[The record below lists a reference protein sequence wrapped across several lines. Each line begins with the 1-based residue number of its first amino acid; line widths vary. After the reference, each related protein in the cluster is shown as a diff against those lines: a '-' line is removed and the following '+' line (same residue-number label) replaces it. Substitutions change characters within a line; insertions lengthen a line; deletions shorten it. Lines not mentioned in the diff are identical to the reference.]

1 LHFKNAE
8 ARFGIVEGDTFH
20 RARECLYG
28 RATFMLAR
36 SCSLSHL
43 AAKSTYEAPGEAAL
57 SFHRRMAAAQQPPS
71 PEDCSNPIFRN
82 GRSVL
87 ACGRLPVMTNP
98 MTQVPTFDALLWP
111 ALNALKAMG
120 GSGSNDELLT
130 KVIELEG
137 VPEAVAS
144 FIHTD
149 NRQTKL
155 GYNLAWAKTYLKRA
169 GAIENSTRGV
179 WTITDTGEHMTQ
191 ADAAEVPS
199 QVRRQDY
206 ERRRQGQTS
215 PDAPTTEESVAAE
228 ASPPEET
235 WKDRLL
241 ATLRSMTPD
250 GFERLAQRLLREA
263 GFIKVEVTGRSGD
276 GGIDGQGVL
285 RVALLSFQVLFQCKR
300 YKGSVG
306 SDAVRDFRG
315 AMVGRSDKGLI
326 ITTGSFTNDAKREAT
341 RDGAPAIDLIDGNN
355 LCDLLHNL
363 KLGVH
368 TEVVERVIIDRKW
381 FESI

>member
-1 LHFKNAE
+1 
-8 ARFGIVEGDTFH
+8 
-20 RARECLYG
+20 
-28 RATFMLAR
+28 
-36 SCSLSHL
+36 
-43 AAKSTYEAPGEAAL
+43 
-57 SFHRRMAAAQQPPS
+57 
-71 PEDCSNPIFRN
+71 
-82 GRSVL
+82 
-87 ACGRLPVMTNP
+87 MTKP
-98 MTQVPTFDALLWP
+98 MISVPTFDALLWP
-111 ALNALKAMG
+111 TLNALKAMG

-144 FIHTD
+144 IIHTD

-179 WTITDTGEHMTQ
+179 WTITDAGERMSA
-191 ADAAEVPS
+191 ADAAEVPAL
-199 QVRRQDY
+199 VRRQDY
-206 ERRRQGQTS
+206 ERRRQGQAPADS
-215 PDAPTTEESVAAE
+215 PTTEESVAAE

-241 ATLRSMTPD
+241 ITLRSMTPD

-300 YKGSVG
+300 YQGTVG
-306 SDAVRDFRG
+306 SSAVRDFRG

-326 ITTGSFTNDAKREAT
+326 ITTGSFSNDAKREAT
-341 RDGAPAIDLIDGNN
+341 RDGAPAIDLIDSDA
-355 LCDLLHNL
+355 LCDLLRSL

-368 TEVVERVIIDRKW
+368 TEIVEHVIVDNEW
-381 FESI
+381 FARI